1 LKKCEVFKILKSIKN
16 IFVHIRSSLKLILMI
31 VVAAILII
39 GIISIFYKP
48 TYAVTLNGEFI
59 GYTND
64 KNALQAEINEYMQG
78 REAESVAF
86 VDIATLP
93 EYSLCFVKRDSVD
106 STQEIVD
113 KVKSLGTTYYEYY
126 AILLEDE
133 EKFYVA
139 SKDEAEAI
147 IDTLDQKN
155 SNNIDEISFT
165 QIYNT
170 ELKEYTDKDTV
181 VDELYE
187 KKKVYVSSGSY
198 TIASAKIDLGIDLI
212 KPVQSGYTITSRFGT
227 RSSGMHRGLDIAAPT
242 GTPIYAAAA
251 GTVLSSGWSDNGFG
265 YCILI
270 SHGNGVQTLYAH
282 CSDLY
287 VSAGEYVSQGEHIA
301 AVGSTGWSTGPHLHL
316 EIRVNGTI
324 VNPQY
329 YLY

>member
-1 LKKCEVFKILKSIKN
+1 
-16 IFVHIRSSLKLILMI
+16 MI
-31 VVAAILII
+31 VVVAMVII
-39 GIISIFYKP
+39 GVISIFYKP

-64 KNALQAEINEYMQG
+64 KNALQADINEYTKG
-78 REAESVAF
+78 IEAESIAF
-86 VDIATLP
+86 VDIETLP

-106 STQEIVD
+106 STEEILN

-126 AILLEDE
+126 AILEDDE

-139 SKDEAEAI
+139 TKEQAEAI
-147 IDTLDQKN
+147 INKLDDKN
-155 SNNIDEISFT
+155 SNNIDDLSYT
-165 QIYNT
+165 HIYNT
-170 ELKEYTDKDTV
+170 ELQEYTDEETV

-187 KKKVYVSSGSY
+187 KKVYTYSGSGSY
-198 TIASAKIDLGIDLI
+198 TIASSKIELGLDLI

-242 GTPIYAAAA
+242 GTPIYAAAS
-251 GTVLSSGWSDNGFG
+251 GTVIASGWSTTGFG
-265 YCILI
+265 YFIRVA
-270 SHGNGVQTLYAH
+270 HANGVETLYAH
-282 CSDLY
+282 CSQLF
-287 VSAGEYVSQGEHIA
+287 VSEGEYVSQGQHIGD
-301 AVGSTGWSTGPHLHL
+301 VGSTGWSTGPHLHL

>member
-1 LKKCEVFKILKSIKN
+1 MFKILKSIKN

-31 VVAAILII
+31 AIATILII
-39 GIISIFYKP
+39 GVISIFYKP

-78 REAESVAF
+78 REAESIAF
-86 VDIATLP
+86 VDIETLP
-93 EYSLCFVKRDSVD
+93 EYSLCFVKRGSVD

-139 SKDEAEAI
+139 SRDEAESI
-147 IDTLDQKN
+147 IDTLDQKD
-155 SNNIDEISFT
+155 SNNIDEISYI

-170 ELKEYTDKDTV
+170 ELKEYTDQETV

-187 KKKVYVSSGSY
+187 KKTVYVTSSSY

-227 RSSGMHRGLDIAAPT
+227 RSSGMHRGLDVAAPT

-251 GTVLSSGWSDNGFG
+251 GTVVSSGWSDTGFG

-270 SHGNGVQTLYAH
+270 SHSNGVQTLYAH